1 MTRSLLDDV
10 RFALRSFLKHP
21 RFAIVA
27 AATLALGV
35 GLVTAIFSVVNG
47 VLLKPLPNPEP
58 GRLVNIWSNAPG
70 LGYDQFGLSP
80 DIYYFLRDEH
90 RGFADMTMY
99 SGRGSGR
106 GANLTGAG
114 EPGVVP
120 ARVVTHTFFK
130 TLGITPA
137 AGAVFGERDDQ
148 PGAPLVALISHRLWQ
163 QRFARAATA
172 IGQAVQ
178 VDGTP
183 ATIVGVMPAWFDEID
198 SPDLIMP
205 ARLNARTPPTGN
217 FGWSVAA
224 RLAPGVSAADAEAA
238 FVPLMKR
245 FLDERVTTPDYRA
258 FMTTGHYRVMVHPM
272 KEDLIGDVERPL
284 WILLGTVLCVLLIA
298 CANVANLM
306 LIRADGRRREIA
318 VRSALGAP
326 RSWLIR
332 TQLVEA
338 CVLAVIGGILGVVL
352 AAVAVPA
359 LIRLAPSTIPRLNE
373 VAIDPLVLVVAAA
386 ATTLSALVF
395 GLAPAFRYTRAASV
409 AATRQGARGS
419 TADRSHH
426 RARKLLVVL
435 QTALTLVLLVGSG
448 LLARS
453 FSRMLS
459 TDLGFRP
466 EGVTTF
472 RLTLPE
478 SSYKDGAA
486 MAAFDRQLVERLSRI
501 PGVESVGSTSHL
513 PITASASGTAFVID
527 GQPVQPGQLPPMIHY
542 VFVKP
547 GYLETMKTPLIE
559 GRYFDRRDDEPGRRE
574 VIVNKVVADRFWPK
588 ASALGKRFR
597 PSGADPSTPWFVIAG
612 VVAPVLHNGVRE
624 EPPAL
629 IYYPATV
636 QQDGDGAT
644 TRSMAY
650 VLRSRPPGPASAEA
664 TAGRP
669 DAAAIRDAVW
679 GLDRDLPIA
688 VLQTMPEI
696 VKRSYV
702 EFTFTMLTLG
712 IAALTGLILGA
723 VGLYGVLS
731 YAVTLRVREIGVRLA
746 LGASPGRVMRS
757 IVGQGILV
765 AGIGLAIG
773 LAGAYGLTRLL
784 SSLLF
789 QTDPLDIAT
798 FVAMSAALLVVA
810 LLASYLPARR
820 AAGVSPLESLRAE

>member
-1 MTRSLLDDV
+1 V
-10 RFALRSFLKHP
+10 
-21 RFAIVA
+21 
-27 AATLALGV
+27 
-35 GLVTAIFSVVNG
+35 
-47 VLLKPLPNPEP
+47 
-58 GRLVNIWSNAPG
+58 
-70 LGYDQFGLSP
+70 
-80 DIYYFLRDEH
+80 
-90 RGFADMTMY
+90 
-99 SGRGSGR
+99 
-106 GANLTGAG
+106 
-114 EPGVVP
+114 
-120 ARVVTHTFFK
+120 
-130 TLGITPA
+130 
-137 AGAVFGERDDQ
+137 
-148 PGAPLVALISHRLWQ
+148 
-163 QRFARAATA
+163 
-172 IGQAVQ
+172 
-178 VDGTP
+178 
-183 ATIVGVMPAWFDEID
+183 
-198 SPDLIMP
+198 
-205 ARLNARTPPTGN
+205 
-217 FGWSVAA
+217 
-224 RLAPGVSAADAEAA
+224 
-238 FVPLMKR
+238 KR

-258 FMTTGHYRVMVHPM
+258 FITTGHYRVMVHPM

-326 RSWLIR
+326 RSWLVR

-338 CVLAVIGGILGVVL
+338 GVLAVIGGILGVVL

-373 VAIDPLVLVVAAA
+373 VAIDPLVLAVAAA

-459 TDLGFRP
+459 TDLGFHA

-547 GYLETMKTPLIE
+547 GYFETMKTPLIE
-559 GRYFDRRDDEPGRRE
+559 GRYFDRRDEEPGRRD

-588 ASALGKRFR
+588 ESAIGKRFR

-629 IYYPATV
+629 IYYPATAP
-636 QQDGDGAT
+636 QDGDGST

-650 VLRSRPPGPASAEA
+650 VLRGRPPG
-664 TAGRP
+664 P

-679 GLDRDLPIA
+679 GLDRNLPIA

-784 SSLLF
+784 GSLLF
-789 QTDPLDIAT
+789 KTGALDLAT
-798 FVAMSAALLVVA
+798 FVAMSAALLAVA